1 MKQDILEAVDGS
13 ILDICVHP
21 LVEDGMFDVQNTE
34 HMFLLMESLIEKN
47 FDDTTVSEV
56 VKALRHEGKY
66 PERQA
71 YNKEG
76 WLVTFPSKEYRD
88 AALKKGTHA
97 IADPTH
103 GKGGMNLYYKKK
115 GKQKRVTQ
123 QDTSKVDPNAIEK
136 QTATAPEKTSA
147 TAPST
152 SVSSL
157 PPATEPAAPDATS
170 PEKTKS
176 EPSSDS
182 KPSASAPDQLK
193 PSAPKATEPVSTSTD
208 ASKKTSA
215 PTPTSQPEPTKP
227 VEPVVQP
234 TVDVTV
240 QFAKSKNWTATPY
253 GEWRDSSGSVV
264 AVVSLSGEVA
274 PIKSNDRDE
283 LKLFAEKQG

>member
-1 MKQDILEAVDGS
+1 MKQDILEAVNGS

-21 LVEDGMFDVQNTE
+21 LVEDGTFDVQNTE

-47 FDDTTVSEV
+47 FDDVTVSEV

-71 YNKEG
+71 YNKDG

-123 QDTSKVDPNAIEK
+123 QATSRTDPTAIEK
-136 QTATAPEKTSA
+136 PAPTGGSSTSA
-147 TAPST
+147 SDSTPSD
-152 SVSSL
+152 L
-157 PPATEPAAPDATS
+157 PPATQSTS
-170 PEKTKS
+170 AGTSTPEKTAAAVSTK
-176 EPSSDS
+176 S
-182 KPSASAPDQLK
+182 KPSAQAPTTTVSE
-193 PSAPKATEPVSTSTD
+193 PTAVSATEPSNKGADGSQGAT
-208 ASKKTSA
+208 ASA
-215 PTPTSQPEPTKP
+215 PAPQPEPTKST
-227 VEPVVQP
+227 EPVVQP
-234 TVDVTV
+234 KVDITI
-240 QFAKSKNWTATPY
+240 QFAKSKNWSSTPY
-253 GEWRDSSGSVV
+253 GEWRDSSGTVV

>member
-1 MKQDILEAVDGS
+1 MKQDILEAVNGS

-21 LVEDGMFDVQNTE
+21 LVEDGTFDVQNTE

-56 VKALRHEGKY
+56 VKVLRREGKH

-123 QDTSKVDPNAIEK
+123 QATSQTDPNAIEK
-136 QTATAPEKTSA
+136 QAPSAGSQASTPDPTASDLPPATQPPPAGASKPEKTSSVPSTNSEPSAEAPATDQSEPTPASA
-147 TAPST
+147 TAPTTKGDAASLGAT
-152 SVSSL
+152 TAASV
-157 PPATEPAAPDATS
+157 PQA
-170 PEKTKS
+170 
-176 EPSSDS
+176 
-182 KPSASAPDQLK
+182 
-193 PSAPKATEPVSTSTD
+193 EPV
-208 ASKKTSA
+208 
-215 PTPTSQPEPTKP
+215 KP
-227 VEPVVQP
+227 IVQP
-234 TVDVTV
+234 KVDITV
-240 QFAKSKNWTATPY
+240 QFAKSKNWSSTPY

>member
-1 MKQDILEAVDGS
+1 MKQDILEAVNGS

-21 LVEDGMFDVQNTE
+21 LVEDGTFDVQNTE

-56 VKALRHEGKY
+56 VKALRHEGKH

-123 QDTSKVDPNAIEK
+123 QATSQTDPNAIKK
-136 QTATAPEKTSA
+136 QAPADGSQAST
-147 TAPST
+147 PDST
-152 SVSSL
+152 SSDL
-157 PPATEPAAPDATS
+157 PPATEPTAAAAS
-170 PEKTKS
+170 APEKTAPAASASS
-176 EPSSDS
+176 EPSAED
-182 KPSASAPDQLK
+182 PASAQSEPTAA
-193 PSAPKATEPVSTSTD
+193 SATEPATKG
-208 ASKKTSA
+208 ANA
-215 PTPTSQPEPTKP
+215 PQGAATAAPAPQAAPKEPAA
-227 VEPVVQP
+227 PVVQP
-234 TVDVTV
+234 KVDITV
-240 QFAKSKNWTATPY
+240 QFAKSKNWSSTPY

>member
-1 MKQDILEAVDGS
+1 MKQDILEAVNGS

-21 LVEDGMFDVQNTE
+21 LVEDGTFDTQNTE

-56 VKALRHEGKY
+56 VKALRHEGKH

-123 QDTSKVDPNAIEK
+123 QATSQTDPNAIEK
-136 QTATAPEKTSA
+136 QAPSGGSQASTPDSTSSDLPPATQQMPAGGSTPEKTATAPSA
-147 TAPST
+147 S
-152 SVSSL
+152 
-157 PPATEPAAPDATS
+157 
-170 PEKTKS
+170 S
-176 EPSSDS
+176 EPSAEAPATAQSDPIPVS
-182 KPSASAPDQLK
+182 TTEPSNKGAATSIGAATAAPVPKAEPSAS
-193 PSAPKATEPVSTSTD
+193 
-208 ASKKTSA
+208 
-215 PTPTSQPEPTKP
+215 
-227 VEPVVQP
+227 VVQP
-234 TVDVTV
+234 KVDITV
-240 QFAKSKNWTATPY
+240 QFAKSKNWSSTPY
-253 GEWRDSSGSVV
+253 GEWRDSAGSVV

-283 LKLFAEKQG
+283 LKLFSEKQG

>member
-1 MKQDILEAVDGS
+1 MKHDILEAVNGS

-21 LVEDGMFDVQNTE
+21 LVEDGTFDVQNTE

-56 VKALRHEGKY
+56 VKALRHEGKH

-123 QDTSKVDPNAIEK
+123 QATSQTDPNAIEK
-136 QTATAPEKTSA
+136 QAPSGGSQVSTPDSKSSDLPPETRPTPSGASAPEKTTS
-147 TAPST
+147 APSANAEP
-152 SVSSL
+152 SSEAPATTQSEL
-157 PPATEPAAPDATS
+157 PSATEPSNKGAAAPMGTAT
-170 PEKTKS
+170 
-176 EPSSDS
+176 
-182 KPSASAPDQLK
+182 AAPVPQ
-193 PSAPKATEPVSTSTD
+193 A
-208 ASKKTSA
+208 
-215 PTPTSQPEPTKP
+215 EPTAP
-227 VEPVVQP
+227 VAQP
-234 TVDVTV
+234 KVDITI
-240 QFAKSKNWTATPY
+240 QFAKSKNWSSTPY
-253 GEWRDSSGSVV
+253 GEWRDSTGSVV

>member
-1 MKQDILEAVDGS
+1 MKHDILEAVNGS

-21 LVEDGMFDVQNTE
+21 LVEDGTFDVQNTE

-56 VKALRHEGKY
+56 VKALRHEGKH

-115 GKQKRVTQ
+115 GKQKRETQ
-123 QDTSKVDPNAIEK
+123 QATSQTDPNAIEK
-136 QTATAPEKTSA
+136 QAPSGGSQASTPDSTSSDLPAATQRTPAGGSTPEKTASAPSANAEPSSEAPATAQSELPSATEPSNKGAAAPMGTATAAPVPQAEP
-147 TAPST
+147 TAP
-152 SVSSL
+152 V
-157 PPATEPAAPDATS
+157 A
-170 PEKTKS
+170 
-176 EPSSDS
+176 
-182 KPSASAPDQLK
+182 Q
-193 PSAPKATEPVSTSTD
+193 PK
-208 ASKKTSA
+208 
-215 PTPTSQPEPTKP
+215 
-227 VEPVVQP
+227 
-234 TVDVTV
+234 VDITI
-240 QFAKSKNWTATPY
+240 QFAKSKNWSSTPY
-253 GEWRDSSGSVV
+253 GEWRDSTGSVV

>member
-1 MKQDILEAVDGS
+1 MKQDILEAVNGS

-21 LVEDGMFDVQNTE
+21 LVEDGTFDVQNTE

-56 VKALRHEGKY
+56 VKALRHEGKH

-103 GKGGMNLYYKKK
+103 GKGGMNLYYKKR
-115 GKQKRVTQ
+115 GKKKRVTQ
-123 QDTSKVDPNAIEK
+123 QTTSQTDPSAKEK
-136 QTATAPEKTSA
+136 QAPVDGSQASTPDAT
-147 TAPST
+147 PSG
-152 SVSSL
+152 L
-157 PPATEPAAPDATS
+157 PPATEPTAASADA
-170 PEKTKS
+170 PEKAAAASTS
-176 EPSSDS
+176 S
-182 KPSASAPDQLK
+182 KPSAEAPAATQSDPASTPSTEPASKGTDDSQGVATTASAPR
-193 PSAPKATEPVSTSTD
+193 
-208 ASKKTSA
+208 
-215 PTPTSQPEPTKP
+215 PEPTT
-227 VEPVVQP
+227 PVVPAIQP
-234 TVDVTV
+234 KVDITI
-240 QFAKSKNWTATPY
+240 QFAKSKNWSSTPY
-253 GEWRDSSGSVV
+253 GEWRDSSGSVA

-283 LKLFAEKQG
+283 LKLFAGKQG